1 MPPEKSTFRIIIA
14 GGGVAGLTLA
24 NALERANID
33 YLLLE
38 AGDQIA
44 PPAGASIAVQPNG
57 SRILDQ
63 IGALDDIY
71 DASIPS
77 TSVEEYKNGKFFN
90 GNDLFR
96 LQAAKWVICTGHV
109 YGSFADW

>member
-1 MPPEKSTFRIIIA
+1 MPPSKSTFRIIIA

-44 PPAGASIAVQPNG
+44 PLAGASIAVQPNG

-63 IGALDDIY
+63 IGALDDVY
-71 DASIPS
+71 DASIAS
-77 TSVEEYKNGKFFN
+77 TSVEEYKDGKLFN

-96 LQAAKWVICTGHV
+96 LQAAK
-109 YGSFADW
+109 

>member
-1 MPPEKSTFRIIIA
+1 MTTEKSGFRVIIA

-24 NALERANID
+24 NSLERANID

-38 AGDQIA
+38 AADQIA

-63 IGALDDIY
+63 IGALDNIY
-71 DASIPS
+71 DASVPL
-77 TSVEEYKNGKFFN
+77 TSVEEYKDGKFFN

-96 LQAAKWVICTGHV
+96 LQSAK
-109 YGSFADW
+109 